1 MTKLPKA
8 ISKAN
13 MPMMIEMISKAV
25 IRATSLCL
33 HSEDQHIYKK
43 DVSPHKKLKISSVQ
57 KKAFYSVRGRSRS
70 PSTFGTFLAEKYI

>member
-25 IRATSLCL
+25 IRATSPLM
-33 HSEDQHIYKK
+33 
-43 DVSPHKKLKISSVQ
+43 
-57 KKAFYSVRGRSRS
+57 YSGG
-70 PSTFGTFLAEKYI
+70 PGTFDTFLAEKYI